1 MHKLNLP
8 EADLRIRTQGEVT
21 YVFDLIRKKEVV
33 LTPEEWVRQHFIHLL
48 IHHLG
53 YPKSMISLEAGL
65 TYFKSEKR
73 SDILVY
79 DREGKA
85 FLIVE
90 CKEPDSKITE
100 KTLNQVSV
108 YNKIVT
114 ARYLAV
120 TNGLKH
126 FIWKLED
133 EVYHSQAHFPEY
145 PSL

>member
-1 MHKLNLP
+1 MQKLNLP
-8 EADLRIRTQGEVT
+8 EANLRLRTQGEVT
-21 YVFDLIRKKEVV
+21 YVFDVIRKKELV

-48 IHHLG
+48 IHHLS
-53 YPKSMISLEAGL
+53 YPKAMISLEAGL
-65 TYFKSEKR
+65 TYFKSDKR
-73 SDILVY
+73 SDLLVY

-85 FLIVE
+85 FLIIE
-90 CKEPDSKITE
+90 CKAPEERITA

-108 YNKIVT
+108 YNKIVK

-133 EVYHSQAHFPEY
+133 GVYHTQAQFPEY
-145 PSL
+145 PVL